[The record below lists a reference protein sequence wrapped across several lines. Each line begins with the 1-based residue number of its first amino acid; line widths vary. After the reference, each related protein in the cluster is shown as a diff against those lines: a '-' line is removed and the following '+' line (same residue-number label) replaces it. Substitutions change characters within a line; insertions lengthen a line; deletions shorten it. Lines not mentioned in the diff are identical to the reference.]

1 MRTIIQQLQEE
12 KGVLTGRLRAVDAA
26 LAALLGGT
34 APARRVGR
42 RPMTAAERQAV
53 SERMKRS
60 WRKRKK
66 EMGANKK

>member
-66 EMGANKK
+66 QMGANKK